1 MKYLPV
7 VMVLVVAFTLGLLG
21 LIHTRRNVE
30 RQLTKTSYFES
41 VKHRVTVDVLKE
53 FKANIVEANSRIDRT
68 KKEIV
73 DLTASI
79 ETAQVSAD
87 EKKTELNTCT
97 EELLQLKTASD
108 AIETERNRT
117 VTEFLQLRG
126 SFTERTTNIKILAE
140 KRSRM
145 CDYIIKS
152 SVEG

>member
-7 VMVLVVAFTLGLLG
+7 VMVLVVAFTLALLG
-21 LIHTRRNVE
+21 VIHSRRNVE
-30 RQLTKTSYFES
+30 RQLTKTLYFEN

-73 DLTASI
+73 DLTAAI

-97 EELLQLKTASD
+97 EELVRQSGIRVGASQ
-108 AIETERNRT
+108 R
-117 VTEFLQLRG
+117 
-126 SFTERTTNIKILAE
+126 
-140 KRSRM
+140 
-145 CDYIIKS
+145 
-152 SVEG
+152 